1 MTLDFWAHESQDGYQ
16 YVQVLTDNTST
27 CESGAGS
34 GDPSTIQ
41 LSRYMAGIEIMKGSP
56 YTELFKKFSF
66 PVLSIGLRPLL
77 LQTFSGGGT
86 APDDSIVDSN
96 PDDSDDDSRAKDRMN
111 LDDFGN
117 LW

>member
-1 MTLDFWAHESQDGYQ
+1 M
-16 YVQVLTDNTST
+16 
-27 CESGAGS
+27 
-34 GDPSTIQ
+34 IQ
-41 LSRYMAGIEIMKGSP
+41 QKQTYLQPEAQ
-56 YTELFKKFSF
+56 
-66 PVLSIGLRPLL
+66 SIGLRPLL

-86 APDDSIVDSN
+86 APDDPIVDSN